1 MAFLRLRLKMWDSGV
16 LISMATDFKS
26 FIETPSIS
34 KLDLGWNPLIMS
46 TISPGLVRENSSVG
60 ALLFFR
66 KLSGSMF
73 VSPIDFTTSLPAFA
87 KYLLNSLGM
96 IFGSSMGW
104 PCTVILLIFDFFG
117 SEPIASLINSH
128 VFLGFFCAFSKFA
141 LKYIF
146 LLALRVFV

>member
-1 MAFLRLRLKMWDSGV
+1 MAFLRLRLNMWDNGV

-73 VSPIDFTTSLPAFA
+73 VSPIDFTTS
-87 KYLLNSLGM
+87 YQLLQNV
-96 IFGSSMGW
+96 
-104 PCTVILLIFDFFG
+104 C
-117 SEPIASLINSH
+117 
-128 VFLGFFCAFSKFA
+128 
-141 LKYIF
+141 
-146 LLALRVFV
+146 

>member
-1 MAFLRLRLKMWDSGV
+1 M

-73 VSPIDFTTSLPAFA
+73 VSPIDLFWILAD
-87 KYLLNSLGM
+87 LLSYNRLSYG
-96 IFGSSMGW
+96 
-104 PCTVILLIFDFFG
+104 
-117 SEPIASLINSH
+117 N
-128 VFLGFFCAFSKFA
+128 FC
-141 LKYIF
+141 
-146 LLALRVFV
+146 